1 MTRGKRKSRDILGRF
16 SALSM
21 AAVVL
26 LSAFSTVMSSAISA
40 SAADSNA
47 TQNETFYIHKGKDL
61 NAGDFGGT
69 VRVKYTDSSGNVIDS
84 DTINTGTSTSVTDGT
99 FADENAWY
107 THSDANDI
115 EAWADP
121 NGVAKV
127 SISSSVNASAVTG
140 LVIENISDQNALAVE
155 NEIDSLYSEL
165 TESKVLVLY
174 NNNRSNWSTP
184 HYYVWRSTTSNATF
198 PGQQMTR
205 VTGSTNLWYAIV
217 DRNTYDNVIFSNGSN
232 TNQTADLTLPA
243 AGAKV
248 NNAYSSTTNSWYTYT
263 SADYSVKVNLSARQ
277 QNHCDQTKVCN
288 DLYLTSQNRAQW
300 SKFSS
305 SDNITSHGTS
315 TIYFRPSAKW
325 SDAYVHFD
333 DNDPYHRHFQM
344 TPYGEN
350 TGIFSATVPDGV
362 RLAFSNGQ
370 EYDDSTYT
378 VRNVPWSNN
387 INTYNTY
394 IERDRQWNTLSYALS
409 LVQSEADYSVDIVN
423 TNGSSNISW
432 VNATYF
438 DYYSNNELSQGWRKG
453 LINVGN
459 SSHNG
464 QANDLTPDYREQF
477 SRFNDYI
484 INYAEANTAWRYPL
498 IFGDLL
504 TTGYMPQDVDTPSS
518 YWTNY
523 LSNNGNNANGN
534 VFKRINN
541 SNFLISDK
549 QVYYNA
555 SVQGIVDDTL
565 TNNNLTANDV
575 AMPYFDYDLLH
586 NEADGD
592 ETVLNAS
599 DYIFVDVSA
608 CSWWNNSSAVTTLHI
623 WNNSG
628 YVKYLNMQ
636 KLDDNTWYIAK
647 SEALDGN
654 NTFDSATNFS
664 IIRNNTY
671 VTSDSGWNV
680 ISKQSF
686 QKSGSSNLNQIKIN
700 SNGNGIESQSMRTGT
715 FTPGSSS
722 SGSYATVISS
732 SFPFTTTTDSY
743 GVTYY
748 SYNSGNAKDNAWF
761 SYDSDGKP
769 TTINYGAGTQYGV
782 KNGYNVNTYGFY
794 PFNTPNNN
802 GGKTESG
809 FDYGFGVRMDI
820 EFTLPENGVY
830 ANGQPAEFKFTGDDD
845 LWVFIDGE
853 LVLDLGGNHSQ
864 TEGSINFGEAPGEIS
879 ATANQVDYI
888 VNQGANQQS
897 DTWLGAT
904 RQEKTISFNNQDPA
918 QKHTMT
924 IFYMEHGANDS
935 NISMEFSVQ
944 PVINNLQ
951 VQKEVVTEDELN
963 AGVESAVNT
972 AINDEKFNFTLQK
985 ASTGGSIYSAYANQ
999 DYTLTDSAEQSSSA
1013 KTSPSGGFSL
1023 QDMDM
1028 ANFSDE
1034 LDFGD
1039 NIRISES
1046 NENLT
1051 FNYDTDIRVRD
1062 NYTSDFLNDSQLIKT
1077 DNNRT
1082 GTFNFANAGNDS
1094 SDPTSMIVYY
1104 TNTVQV
1110 GGFTLQKVLKNETGG
1125 ELTDYSYPFTFN
1137 IQVDLDGAG
1146 TEFTYQPY
1154 DLEYS
1159 LTESGT
1165 QTQATYI
1172 ATDGQITLTPGQV
1185 AHFNG
1190 LPEGATVSIRETV
1203 PAGYVLH
1210 SAAIGSDPVSNP
1222 SNGVEAEI
1230 GNTVSAVTFTN
1241 WIQPASANLA
1251 VNKTLDGENYTG
1263 SEFTFKADLIDIRNT
1278 TLSDGDKEE
1287 LINSSDYTKTTNTYN
1302 TEEQRYVF
1310 DPLSLM
1316 VDAEH
1321 AGDYIF
1327 ELTETTTND
1336 NINTV
1341 GPYYAKITVTSGNA
1355 SEPTYYTDL
1364 ACNTPVNAS
1373 TPTTPPTFANTTKV
1387 TDIEFTKY
1395 GDSNNTLSGVE
1406 FTLYTDEDCTTL
1418 GEKMSSY
1425 SDTSANA
1432 VSPASS
1438 AFTNPVTSGSDGKV
1452 VFEDLKY
1459 NAGTGNNTVYYIE
1472 ETKTVNGYQLL
1483 AGTIR
1488 ATIDNS
1494 GKVTLEFKGV
1504 GSGDSWSPVQ
1514 NASITN
1520 NALPDLPLAGGSG
1533 VVPIVV
1539 TGVGLVLLSGAG
1551 YVIYRRR
1558 QRSSTY

>member
-26 LSAFSTVMSSAISA
+26 LSAFSTIMSSAISA
-40 SAADSNA
+40 AAASSTA
-47 TQNETFYIHKGKDL
+47 KTGESFYIHKGKDL

-121 NGVAKV
+121 YGVAKV

-155 NEIDSLYSEL
+155 NQIDSLYSGL
-165 TESKVLVLY
+165 TDSQVLVLY

-263 SADYSVKVNLSARQ
+263 SADYSVKVDLSARQ
-277 QNHCDQTKVCN
+277 QNHCDQTEVCN

-409 LVQSEADYSVDIVN
+409 LVQTEADHSVDIVN

-438 DYYSNNELSQGWRKG
+438 DYFSDPELSQGWRNG
-453 LINVGN
+453 LI
-459 SSHNG
+459 
-464 QANDLTPDYREQF
+464 DDQF
-477 SRFNDYI
+477 SDNYRRQFDQFNQYI
-484 INYAEANTAWRYPL
+484 RQYATEEGNTAWRYPL
-498 IFGDLL
+498 VFGDF
-504 TTGYMPQDVDTPSS
+504 TAE
-518 YWTNY
+518 WEN
-523 LSNNGNNANGN
+523 NNGYLWGMFNSYFSGRQGN
-534 VFKRINN
+534 DVGIFRRVNN
-541 SNFLISDK
+541 STYMGTTNRAIMGL
-549 QVYYNA
+549 
-555 SVQGIVDDTL
+555 VDDEL
-565 TNNNLTANDV
+565 TNNNITSNGV
-575 AMPYFDYDLLH
+575 ALPYFDYDLLH
-586 NEADGD
+586 
-592 ETVLNAS
+592 
-599 DYIFVDVSA
+599 
-608 CSWWNNSSAVTTLHI
+608 SAVTSGDTTTVYIMNDSGVASGNLWI
-623 WNNSG
+623 NAWGGSAVEKKQFALVQNN
-628 YVKYLNMQ
+628 VKIGGIIGDVYSVEIDSSQVNIQ
-636 KLDDNTWYIAK
+636 ISRN
-647 SEALDGN
+647 GN
-654 NTFDSATNFS
+654 NF
-664 IIRNNTY
+664 
-671 VTSDSGWNV
+671 
-680 ISKQSF
+680 
-686 QKSGSSNLNQIKIN
+686 
-700 SNGNGIESQSMRTGT
+700 
-715 FTPGSSS
+715 
-722 SGSYATVISS
+722 SGSYPTTLANAMGKIFVTSWNNQAGSFEVLDSSSEYLTKQNPDTGGKQPVAEVINS
-732 SFPFTTTTDSY
+732 SFPFVTSTDGD
-743 GVTYY
+743 GVTTY
-748 SYNSGNAKDNAWF
+748 SFNSSRTQASGDFSSQDNVWFSFDNSGNP
-761 SYDSDGKP
+761 SR
-769 TTINYGAGTQYGV
+769 INYGHGSAYTV
-782 KNGYNVNTYGFY
+782 NNKLNGDTGIF
-794 PFNTPNNN
+794 PFNQPGDTTRN
-802 GGKTESG
+802 
-809 FDYGFGVRMDI
+809 YGFGVRMNM
-820 EFTLPENGVY
+820 EFTLPENGKY
-830 ANGQPAEFKFTGDDD
+830 ENGTSAMFNYSGDDD
-845 LWVFIDGE
+845 LWVFIDGQ
-853 LVLDLGGNHSQ
+853 LVLDIGGNHTPSS
-864 TEGSINFGEAPGEIS
+864 GSIDFGYAVGTIR
-879 ATANQVDYI
+879 ATVDSVDYK
-888 VNQGANQQS
+888 VNQNGGSQDENSNGSQVVKDIPFDNS
-897 DTWLGAT
+897 
-904 RQEKTISFNNQDPA
+904 DPA

-924 IFYMEHGANDS
+924 VFYMERGTNDS
-935 NISMEFSVQ
+935 NLKVSFSVQ

-963 AGVESAVNT
+963 AGVESDVNT
-972 AINDEKFNFTLQK
+972 AINNENFNFTLQK
-985 ASTGGSIYSAYANQ
+985 ASNGGDSYSAYANQ

-1013 KTSPSGGFSL
+1013 TTSSSGGFSL

-1051 FNYDTDIRVRD
+1051 FNYDTEIKVRD

-1094 SDPTSMIVYY
+1094 SEPTSMIVYY

-1137 IQVDLDGAG
+1137 IQVDLDGDG
-1146 TEFTYQPY
+1146 TEFTYQTY

-1210 SAAIGSDPVSNP
+1210 SAAIGSEPVSNP

-1230 GNTVSAVTFTN
+1230 GNTESAVTFTN

>member
-26 LSAFSTVMSSAISA
+26 LSAFSTIMSSAISA
-40 SAADSNA
+40 AAASSTA
-47 TQNETFYIHKGKDL
+47 KTGESFYIHKGKDL

-121 NGVAKV
+121 YGVAKV

-155 NEIDSLYSEL
+155 NQIDSLYSGL
-165 TESKVLVLY
+165 TDSQVLVLY

-184 HYYVWRSTTSNATF
+184 HYYVWRSSTSNGTF

-277 QNHCDQTKVCN
+277 QNHCDQTEVCN

-409 LVQSEADYSVDIVN
+409 LVQTEADYTVSNVE
-423 TNGSSNISW
+423 TNGSNNISW

-438 DYYSNNELSQGWRKG
+438 DYFSDPELSQGWRNG
-453 LINVGN
+453 LI
-459 SSHNG
+459 
-464 QANDLTPDYREQF
+464 DDQF
-477 SRFNDYI
+477 SDNYRRQFDQFNQYI
-484 INYAEANTAWRYPL
+484 RQYATEEGNTAWRYPL
-498 IFGDLL
+498 VFGDF
-504 TTGYMPQDVDTPSS
+504 TAE
-518 YWTNY
+518 WEN
-523 LSNNGNNANGN
+523 NNGYLWGMFNSYFSGRQGN
-534 VFKRINN
+534 DVGIFRRVNN
-541 SNFLISDK
+541 STYMGTTNRAIMGL
-549 QVYYNA
+549 
-555 SVQGIVDDTL
+555 VDDEL
-565 TNNNLTANDV
+565 TNNNITSNGV
-575 AMPYFDYDLLH
+575 ALPYFDYDLLH
-586 NEADGD
+586 NED
-592 ETVLNAS
+592 ES
-599 DYIFVDVSA
+599 DEG
-608 CSWWNNSSAVTTLHI
+608 SSGET
-623 WNNSG
+623 
-628 YVKYLNMQ
+628 
-636 KLDDNTWYIAK
+636 DNTTEGPANGVYIVG
-647 SEALDGN
+647 SMN
-654 NTFDSATNFS
+654 NWTPQLESWQLTN
-664 IIRNNTY
+664 IDNNKY
-671 VTSDSGWNV
+671 
-680 ISKQSF
+680 
-686 QKSGSSNLNQIKIN
+686 
-700 SNGNGIESQSMRTGT
+700 EGT
-715 FTPGSSS
+715 FTITGSSTNPQFKIWYDNS
-722 SGSYATVISS
+722 YYSANYWFTATNTVASGLSTSYQPNMQIDCIQESGTITINVVYYKEYSGSPRLELTQTAGGSGTTGTYATVISS
-732 SFPFTTTTDSY
+732 SFPFVTSTDGD
-743 GVTYY
+743 GVTTY
-748 SYNSGNAKDNAWF
+748 SFNSSRTQASGDFSSQDNVWFSFDNSGNP
-761 SYDSDGKP
+761 SR
-769 TTINYGAGTQYGV
+769 INYGHGSAYTV
-782 KNGYNVNTYGFY
+782 NNKLNGDTGIF
-794 PFNTPNNN
+794 PFNQPGDTTRN
-802 GGKTESG
+802 
-809 FDYGFGVRMDI
+809 YGFGVRMNM
-820 EFTLPENGVY
+820 EFTLPENGKY
-830 ANGQPAEFKFTGDDD
+830 ENGTSAMFNYSGDDD
-845 LWVFIDGE
+845 LWVFIDGQ
-853 LVLDLGGNHSQ
+853 LVLDIGGNHTPSS
-864 TEGSINFGEAPGEIS
+864 GSIDFGYAVGTIR
-879 ATANQVDYI
+879 ATVDSVDYK
-888 VNQGANQQS
+888 VNQNGGSQDENSNGSQVVKDIPFDNS
-897 DTWLGAT
+897 
-904 RQEKTISFNNQDPA
+904 DPA

-924 IFYMEHGANDS
+924 VFYMERGTNDS
-935 NISMEFSVQ
+935 NLKVSFSVQ

-963 AGVESAVNT
+963 AGVESDVNT
-972 AINDEKFNFTLQK
+972 AINNENFNFTLQK
-985 ASTGGSIYSAYANQ
+985 ASTGGSNYSAYANK
-999 DYTLTDSAEQSSSA
+999 DYTITNSSEQSGSATTSS
-1013 KTSPSGGFSL
+1013 SGGFSL

-1137 IQVDLDGAG
+1137 IQVDLDGDG
-1146 TEFTYQPY
+1146 TEFTYQTY

-1210 SAAIGSDPVSNP
+1210 SAAIGSEPVSNP

-1230 GNTVSAVTFTN
+1230 GNTESAVTFTN

-1406 FTLYTDEDCTTL
+1406 FTLYTDKDCTTL

>member
-26 LSAFSTVMSSAISA
+26 LSAFSTIMSSAISA

-409 LVQSEADYSVDIVN
+409 LVQTEADHSVDIVN

-438 DYYSNNELSQGWRKG
+438 DYFSDPELSQGWRNG
-453 LINVGN
+453 LI
-459 SSHNG
+459 
-464 QANDLTPDYREQF
+464 DDQF
-477 SRFNDYI
+477 SDNYRRQFDQFNQYI
-484 INYAEANTAWRYPL
+484 RQYATEEGNTAWRYPFV
-498 IFGDLL
+498 FGDF
-504 TTGYMPQDVDTPSS
+504 TAE
-518 YWTNY
+518 WEN
-523 LSNNGNNANGN
+523 NNGYLWGMFNSYFSGRQGN
-534 VFKRINN
+534 DVGIFRRVNN
-541 SNFLISDK
+541 STYMGTTNRAIMGL
-549 QVYYNA
+549 
-555 SVQGIVDDTL
+555 VDDEL
-565 TNNNLTANDV
+565 TNNNITSNGV
-575 AMPYFDYDLLH
+575 ALPYFDYDLLH
-586 NEADGD
+586 
-592 ETVLNAS
+592 
-599 DYIFVDVSA
+599 
-608 CSWWNNSSAVTTLHI
+608 SAVTSGDTTTVYIMNDSGVASGNLWI
-623 WNNSG
+623 NAWGGSAVEKKQFALVQNN
-628 YVKYLNMQ
+628 VKIGGIIGDVYSVEIDSSQVNIQ
-636 KLDDNTWYIAK
+636 ISRN
-647 SEALDGN
+647 GN
-654 NTFDSATNFS
+654 NF
-664 IIRNNTY
+664 
-671 VTSDSGWNV
+671 
-680 ISKQSF
+680 
-686 QKSGSSNLNQIKIN
+686 
-700 SNGNGIESQSMRTGT
+700 
-715 FTPGSSS
+715 
-722 SGSYATVISS
+722 SGSYQTTLANAMGKIFVTSWNNQAGSFEVLDSSSEYLTKQNPDTGGKQPVAEVINS
-732 SFPFTTTTDSY
+732 SFPFVTSTDGD
-743 GVTYY
+743 GVTTY
-748 SYNSGNAKDNAWF
+748 SFNSSRTQASGDFSSQDNVWFSFDNSGNP
-761 SYDSDGKP
+761 SR
-769 TTINYGAGTQYGV
+769 INYGHGSAYTV
-782 KNGYNVNTYGFY
+782 NNKLNGDTGIF
-794 PFNTPNNN
+794 PFNQPGDTTRN
-802 GGKTESG
+802 
-809 FDYGFGVRMDI
+809 YGFGVRMNM
-820 EFTLPENGVY
+820 EFTLPENGKY
-830 ANGQPAEFKFTGDDD
+830 ENGTSAMFNYSGDDD
-845 LWVFIDGE
+845 LWVFIDGQ
-853 LVLDLGGNHSQ
+853 LVLDIGGNHTPSS
-864 TEGSINFGEAPGEIS
+864 GSIDFGYAVETIR
-879 ATANQVDYI
+879 ATVDSVDYK
-888 VNQGANQQS
+888 VNQNGGSQDENSNGSQVVKDIPFDNS
-897 DTWLGAT
+897 
-904 RQEKTISFNNQDPA
+904 DPA

-924 IFYMEHGANDS
+924 VFYMERGTNDS
-935 NISMEFSVQ
+935 NLKVSFSVQ

-972 AINDEKFNFTLQK
+972 AINDENFNFTLQK
-985 ASTGGSIYSAYANQ
+985 ASNGGDSYSAYANQ

-1013 KTSPSGGFSL
+1013 TTSSSGGFSL

-1051 FNYDTDIRVRD
+1051 FNYDTEIKVRD

-1094 SDPTSMIVYY
+1094 SEPTSMIVYY

-1137 IQVDLDGAG
+1137 IQVDLDGDG
-1146 TEFTYQPY
+1146 TEFTYQTY

-1210 SAAIGSDPVSNP
+1210 SAAIGSEPVSNP

-1230 GNTVSAVTFTN
+1230 GNTESAVTFTN